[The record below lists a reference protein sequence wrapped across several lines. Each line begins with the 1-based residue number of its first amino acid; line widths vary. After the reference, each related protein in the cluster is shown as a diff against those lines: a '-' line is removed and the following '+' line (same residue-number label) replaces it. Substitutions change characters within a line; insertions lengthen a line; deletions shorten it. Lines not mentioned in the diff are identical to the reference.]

1 MDFHLARQFT
11 KAQAIYERLLRAK
24 PYDFQLN
31 HLLGALRQEQ
41 GRPGEALELL
51 EKACRLRPLSAP
63 TFMCRGLALDSLGRH
78 ADAERS
84 LRAAVGMDPNNFDL
98 WGNLAAHYVI
108 VGRMPEAIDA
118 FKRSIALKPDYAH
131 AWTGLG
137 TALHLSGRPEEGVV
151 CHTRAIELEPRQ
163 IRAHFARGQAYQAC
177 HCVAEAVADFDAQ
190 LRINPDHHQARSFRL
205 FLLNYSAE
213 LSPEALFAE
222 HLVYGRAIEAEVARS
237 GGPRNFAGRVRRP
250 GKLRIAF
257 LSPDFRVHSV
267 AFFIEPILRHLDRT
281 RFEILLYHDHFA
293 QDAMTERLRG
303 LADVW
308 RQFAGQ
314 ASRVVEGVLRE
325 DDPDVLV
332 DLAGHTGFNRLDLFA
347 QRAAPVQISYLGYP
361 NTTGLRAVDYRFTDA
376 IADPLGAADQLHTE
390 RLVRFAPTAWAYA
403 PPAEAP
409 VPAPAPGGAGAPI
422 TFGSFNALSK
432 LSPATIRLWRELLE
446 AVPAS
451 RLLVKSVGLVPERWS
466 RTLAAAGLDPARVEL
481 RRETAAVADHL
492 ALYAQV
498 DVALDPFP
506 YNGTT
511 TSVEALWMG
520 VPLVTLLGD
529 RHAARV
535 GASLLTAIGHPE
547 WIARSPAD
555 YVRIA
560 AGLAADQERR
570 RSLRTGLRAELLGSP
585 LMDHRGQAE
594 RFGAALE
601 ACCEAAFPPARALIA
616 PLAAAIA

>member
-1 MDFHLARQFT
+1 MDFHLARQFG
-11 KAQAIYERLLRAK
+11 KAQAIYERLLRAR

-41 GRPGEALELL
+41 GRPREALELL

-84 LRAAVGMDPNNFDL
+84 LRAAVGMDPGNFDL

-151 CHTRAIELEPRQ
+151 CHTRALELEPRQ

-177 HCVAEAVADFDAQ
+177 HSVAEAIADFDAQ
-190 LRINPDHHQARSFRL
+190 LVINPDHHQARSFRL
-205 FLLNYSAE
+205 FLLNYGE
-213 LSPEALFAE
+213 GLSREALFAE
-222 HLVYGRAIEAEVARS
+222 HLAYGRAIEAEVARA
-237 GGPRNFAGRVRRP
+237 GGSRDFSTRVRRP

-293 QDAMTERLRG
+293 TDAMTGRLRG

-314 ASRVVEGVLRE
+314 ATRVVEAAVRE

-347 QRAAPVQISYLGYP
+347 QRAAPVQVSYLGYP

-376 IADPLGAADQLHTE
+376 IVDPVGVADRLHTE
-390 RLVRFAPTAWAYA
+390 RLIRFAPTAWAYV
-403 PPAEAP
+403 PP
-409 VPAPAPGGAGAPI
+409 VDAPAPGPAPGGSGAPI

-432 LSPATIRLWRELLE
+432 LSPSTIRVWKELLE
-446 AVPAS
+446 AVPQS

-466 RTLAAAGLDPARVEL
+466 RTLAAAGLDPARIEL
-481 RRETAAVADHL
+481 LRETASIADHL
-492 ALYAQV
+492 ALYARI

-520 VPLVTLLGD
+520 VPLVTLAGD
-529 RHAARV
+529 RHAGRV

-547 WIARSPAD
+547 WIARSEAD
-555 YVRIA
+555 YVQLA
-560 AGLAADQERR
+560 AELAADQRR
-570 RSLRTGLRAELLGSP
+570 RQDLRTGLREQMLGSP
-585 LMDHRGQAE
+585 LMDHRGQAA
-594 RFGAALE
+594 RFGDALE
-601 ACCEAAFPPARALIA
+601 ACFEASRRPQDAPA
-616 PLAAAIA
+616 LAATAAA

>member
-1 MDFHLARQFT
+1 MDFHLARQFG
-11 KAQAIYERLLRAK
+11 KAQAIYERLLRAR

-41 GRPGEALELL
+41 GRPREALELL

-84 LRAAVGMDPNNFDL
+84 LRAAVGMDPGNFDL

-151 CHTRAIELEPRQ
+151 CHTRALELEPRQ

-177 HCVAEAVADFDAQ
+177 HSVAEAIADFNAQ
-190 LRINPDHHQARSFRL
+190 LVINPDHHQARSFRL
-205 FLLNYSAE
+205 FLLNYGE
-213 LSPEALFAE
+213 GLSREALFAE
-222 HLVYGRAIEAEVARS
+222 HLAYGRAIEAEVARA
-237 GGPRNFAGRVRRP
+237 GGSRDFSTRVRRP

-293 QDAMTERLRG
+293 TDAMTGRLRG

-314 ASRVVEGVLRE
+314 ATRVVEAAVRE

-347 QRAAPVQISYLGYP
+347 QRAAPVQVSYLGYP

-376 IADPLGAADQLHTE
+376 IVDPVGVADRLHTE
-390 RLVRFAPTAWAYA
+390 RLIRFAPTAWAYV
-403 PPAEAP
+403 PP
-409 VPAPAPGGAGAPI
+409 VDAPAPGPAPGGSGAPI

-432 LSPATIRLWRELLE
+432 LSPSTIRVWKELLE
-446 AVPAS
+446 AVPQS

-466 RTLAAAGLDPARVEL
+466 RTLAAAGLDPARIEL
-481 RRETAAVADHL
+481 LRETASIADHL
-492 ALYAQV
+492 ALYARI

-520 VPLVTLLGD
+520 VPLVTLAGD
-529 RHAARV
+529 RHAGRV

-547 WIARSPAD
+547 WIARSEAD
-555 YVRIA
+555 YVRLA
-560 AGLAADQERR
+560 AELAADQRR
-570 RSLRTGLRAELLGSP
+570 RQDLRTGLREQMLGSP
-585 LMDHRGQAE
+585 LMDHRGQAA
-594 RFGAALE
+594 RFGDALE
-601 ACCEAAFPPARALIA
+601 ACFEASRRPQDAPA
-616 PLAAAIA
+616 LAATAAA

>member
-1 MDFHLARQFT
+1 MDFHLARQFG
-11 KAQAIYERLLRAK
+11 KAQAIYERLLRAR

-41 GRPGEALELL
+41 GRPREALELL

-84 LRAAVGMDPNNFDL
+84 LRAAVGMDPGNFDL

-151 CHTRAIELEPRQ
+151 CHTRALELEPRQ

-177 HCVAEAVADFDAQ
+177 HSVAEAIADFDAQ
-190 LRINPDHHQARSFRL
+190 LVINPDHHQARSFRL
-205 FLLNYSAE
+205 FLLNYGE
-213 LSPEALFAE
+213 GLSREALFAE
-222 HLVYGRAIEAEVARS
+222 HLAYGRAIEAEVARA
-237 GGPRNFAGRVRRP
+237 GGSRDFSTRVRRP

-293 QDAMTERLRG
+293 TDAMTGRLRG

-314 ASRVVEGVLRE
+314 ATRVVEAAVRE

-347 QRAAPVQISYLGYP
+347 QRAAPVQVSYLGYP

-376 IADPLGAADQLHTE
+376 IVDPVGVADRLHTE
-390 RLVRFAPTAWAYA
+390 RLVRFAPTAWAYV
-403 PPAEAP
+403 PP
-409 VPAPAPGGAGAPI
+409 VDAPAPGPAPGGSGAPI

-432 LSPATIRLWRELLE
+432 LSPSTIRVWKELLE
-446 AVPAS
+446 AVPQS

-466 RTLAAAGLDPARVEL
+466 RTLAAAGLDPARIEL
-481 RRETAAVADHL
+481 LRETASIADHL
-492 ALYAQV
+492 ALYARI

-520 VPLVTLLGD
+520 VPLVTLAGD
-529 RHAARV
+529 RHAGRV

-547 WIARSPAD
+547 WIARSEAD
-555 YVRIA
+555 YVRLA
-560 AGLAADQERR
+560 AELAADQRR
-570 RSLRTGLRAELLGSP
+570 RQDLRTGLREQMLGSP
-585 LMDHRGQAE
+585 LMDHRGQAA
-594 RFGAALE
+594 RFGDALE
-601 ACCEAAFPPARALIA
+601 ACFEASRRPQDAPA
-616 PLAAAIA
+616 LAATAAA

>member
-1 MDFHLARQFT
+1 MDFHLARQFG
-11 KAQAIYERLLRAK
+11 KAQAIYERLLRAR

-41 GRPGEALELL
+41 GRPREALELL

-84 LRAAVGMDPNNFDL
+84 LRAAVGMDPGNFDL

-151 CHTRAIELEPRQ
+151 CHTRALELEPRQ

-177 HCVAEAVADFDAQ
+177 HSVAEAIADFNAQ
-190 LRINPDHHQARSFRL
+190 LVINPDHHQARSFRL
-205 FLLNYSAE
+205 FLLNYGE
-213 LSPEALFAE
+213 GLSREALFAE
-222 HLVYGRAIEAEVARS
+222 HLAYGRAIEAEVARA
-237 GGPRNFAGRVRRP
+237 GGSRDFSTRVRRP

-293 QDAMTERLRG
+293 TDAMTGRLRG

-314 ASRVVEGVLRE
+314 ATRVVEAAVRE

-347 QRAAPVQISYLGYP
+347 QRAAPVQVSYLGYP

-376 IADPLGAADQLHTE
+376 IVDPVGVADRLHTE
-390 RLVRFAPTAWAYA
+390 RLVRFAPTAWAYV
-403 PPAEAP
+403 PP
-409 VPAPAPGGAGAPI
+409 VDAPAPGPAPGGSGAPI

-432 LSPATIRLWRELLE
+432 LSPSTIRVWKELLE
-446 AVPAS
+446 AVPQS

-466 RTLAAAGLDPARVEL
+466 RTLAAAGLDPARIEL
-481 RRETAAVADHL
+481 LRETASIADHL
-492 ALYAQV
+492 ALYARI

-520 VPLVTLLGD
+520 VPLVTLAGD
-529 RHAARV
+529 RHAGRV

-547 WIARSPAD
+547 WIARSEAD
-555 YVRIA
+555 YVRLA
-560 AGLAADQERR
+560 AELAADQRR
-570 RSLRTGLRAELLGSP
+570 RQDLRTGLREQMLGSP
-585 LMDHRGQAE
+585 LMDHRGQAA
-594 RFGAALE
+594 RFGDALE
-601 ACCEAAFPPARALIA
+601 ACFEASRRPQDAPA
-616 PLAAAIA
+616 LAATAAA